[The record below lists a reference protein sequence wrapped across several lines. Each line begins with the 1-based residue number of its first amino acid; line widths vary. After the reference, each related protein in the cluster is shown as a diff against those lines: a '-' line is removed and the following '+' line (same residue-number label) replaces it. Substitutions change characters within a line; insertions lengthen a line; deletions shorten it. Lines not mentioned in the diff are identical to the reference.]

1 MTVPGKA
8 VSKKR
13 GKEEK
18 PPLYKKSCQDKR
30 SSNQCSIK
38 VPASGGSL
46 CVLVH
51 VKGPE
56 LFQISEVHPGSKAK
70 EDITNVKNRFSK
82 QPLRVEVIE
91 FLRTSGCQKTTLAA
105 PFFRAQ
111 SQICL
116 YHQPYLN
123 TVGTAK
129 RAPLPDYMHRFSP
142 PLPPR
147 CNCCCDF
154 GLGLALLG
162 YRVGGRKN
170 ILLFL
175 IR

>member
-56 LFQISEVHPGSKAK
+56 LFQISEVHPQGARKQPSQPPSSELKAK
-70 EDITNVKNRFSK
+70 FVYTTN
-82 QPLRVEVIE
+82 
-91 FLRTSGCQKTTLAA
+91 RTSTLSEPQNVPLSQITCIASPLPSLLAA
-105 PFFRAQ
+105 
-111 SQICL
+111 
-116 YHQPYLN
+116 
-123 TVGTAK
+123 TA
-129 RAPLPDYMHRFSP
+129 AAT
-142 PLPPR
+142 
-147 CNCCCDF
+147 
-154 GLGLALLG
+154 LGLAWLC
-162 YRVGGRKN
+162 
-170 ILLFL
+170 
-175 IR
+175 

>member
-56 LFQISEVHPGSKAK
+56 LFQISEVHPQHCRNRKTCPSPRLHASLLPSPPSSLQLLLRLWAWLGFARLSGWGKEEHTPLLNKISK
-70 EDITNVKNRFSK
+70 K
-82 QPLRVEVIE
+82 QPI
-91 FLRTSGCQKTTLAA
+91 
-105 PFFRAQ
+105 
-111 SQICL
+111 
-116 YHQPYLN
+116 
-123 TVGTAK
+123 
-129 RAPLPDYMHRFSP
+129 
-142 PLPPR
+142 
-147 CNCCCDF
+147 
-154 GLGLALLG
+154 LALSSTKVE
-162 YRVGGRKN
+162 YKT
-170 ILLFL
+170 FL
-175 IR
+175 HVSHVTLDEGALTRHGSNPIE